1 MSAPDPAPEA
11 DTVMVGMSETL
22 RYRYTYPLADLAS
35 VLGVEPTRDAVFTA
49 LDRGTAN
56 YGTAENIGALHGHLT
71 VAGLSDVDDR
81 ERGLR
86 CSWTDAMAAGEP
98 Q

>member
-11 DTVMVGMSETL
+11 DTVMVDMGETL
-22 RYRYTYPLADLAS
+22 RSRYSLADLAS
-35 VLGVEPTRDAVFTA
+35 VLGVEPTREAVFTA